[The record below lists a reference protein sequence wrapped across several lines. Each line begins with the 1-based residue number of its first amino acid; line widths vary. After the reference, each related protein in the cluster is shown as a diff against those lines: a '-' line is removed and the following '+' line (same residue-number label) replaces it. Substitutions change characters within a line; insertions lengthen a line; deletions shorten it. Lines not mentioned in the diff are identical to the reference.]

1 MLGSLKAYYRKLR
14 TFKGTIRAL
23 INLRRTPL
31 SLSSAVKAAS
41 SVSNGSGDLRRNS
54 AVLEVPRISAAGAST
69 VQSQVQKLVA
79 EGRVVAEVDRTS
91 GMEVTYRQQGNLD
104 HYTEDNLAKR
114 VSLQQD
120 PHMIALT
127 QRLWNCALR
136 NGDKKLK
143 YGDYETYMLCLH
155 RLILPEFDIA
165 ASKELI
171 ADDWKRDSGEQDYL
185 DYAFFHLSM
194 FELVDLWTDTVDP
207 EDYIS
212 LLYCITHCLTYLLNE
227 HHMLKSLIDVS
238 NVDILKESKGVTLEI
253 IKEDL
258 QRELNGE
265 SFAYFR
271 DQVRL
276 VTEANQ
282 AAEREVTGTSRPRRV
297 SQSQQGN
304 RSRSRD
310 RKRST
315 SRSGEKDNF
324 PGGTTTDLNSQHR
337 RSRSG
342 SSDFGQ
348 DPTKRKF
355 SVQAS
360 ANSLYLTANASGF
373 GSINGGAP
381 PLTTQ
386 TQNYPADAIP
396 VSPRREV
403 ALQRATSPNVFAR
416 GGGVILNIGTMD
428 GMVISMSTADGK
440 SSAAVSTTG
449 NAAFPRRR
457 SRSASNSSQQRR
469 DQAMQTAGKM
479 DITREAGLQVNHIEA
494 TKSVLRTGSQDPNAA
509 GYILLPSAS
518 SGKSREPFTVRAAAV
533 AVAAA
538 SMASAAAPVKP
549 QQALSIQRTQFQVQQ
564 RSLQSN
570 QDGIAASVV
579 GGSTKNIPPNVFIN
593 NSSLTAPLM
602 TIVSSKAPTPREAT
616 SSINKI
622 QLQLQET
629 PDPYAARPQTPHE
642 GLLGASLSSPRAS
655 NAITAQA
662 AGIFLSSQRSINPP
676 SSPRPSLLT
685 TQRPGS
691 ILGSDHQAPKSPR
704 KLQQREESLS
714 LSATSTSLMG
724 LTISGRTAAQ
734 NNSVETPSA
743 LQRSKFE
750 PGLSALLGDT
760 LGSLLIPLGI
770 SDGITT
776 GASPKDD
783 LKALL
788 SPRYI
793 VTNPVASNHPAQ
805 LSSNLKQSSI
815 RPQGS
820 TRGFAKSSPRVRHQ
834 PSGLATGPASSHLQQ
849 QRQQRRPSEL
859 QGLAIAPG
867 KFGFTTVLAYSE
879 IMETEALGLR
889 WWDEELLQTQVS
901 FRTAFFPA
909 LLRSCDPQ
917 SLPSE
922 LSRDELRVVTQF
934 CISPDANQS
943 GQVTREDFRRFLAR
957 FGPLELSLSKLVAC
971 FCANQELVPWFHGD
985 IGRQEAESVLAV
997 RERSDGAF
1005 LVRFSES
1012 HPTKFTLT
1020 YLKVHSAS
1028 SSTPGRR
1035 ELKNCL
1041 VRNLGEPGYALSE
1054 ASSSGR
1060 LKYGVASNF
1069 SAKCNQELAVVRA
1082 VQDHQSD
1089 SYSAFS
1095 TESFGTPEPPPG
1107 SASMLFSRSPP
1118 SQSFLGMPTFPLNA
1132 NSKAETSSNSYASFI
1147 VDSLAPP
1154 TVHSVET
1161 QWQTAPASIV
1171 ADKKPTLGN
1180 WNGGGVVSSPGPF
1193 GSSDYGNFASFAQ
1206 HQPEEEAQPVAAKQ
1220 AGNKNSPVQHHYRS
1234 PEASTSAEYGTF
1246 ANLALTYAHE
1256 SQQLAAQ
1263 GHQTVSLSRSPTS
1276 TARTGFDTSGYGSFA
1291 SVAITKP
1298 TSSTPVDAANSSRHQ
1313 RSNNRGSSADNDYGS
1328 FASITN
1334 ELEDKRPQWEQT
1346 LGPPPP
1352 PMAVKTS
1359 FDPQTTRPSNAI
1371 YENFAS
1377 VSLAGHDARS
1387 QEKEPLH
1394 VLLEKPPARATPS
1407 PNSDVYGSFDAAAA
1421 NPTIKTTPITS
1432 ALDELN
1438 IGMEFYKQKR
1448 LDDALLRFILAQ
1460 ELARSTGDQV
1470 VEARALGNLG
1480 TVYLDKKNPQQA
1492 VRCYQQCLDITRA
1505 IEDTKR
1511 ERTILNNLVLA
1522 LVASEDFERALAC
1535 CQVQLETTTN
1545 AINRRKIISRMSLL
1559 REKMTRQTSR

>member
-185 DYAFFHLSM
+185 DYAVFHLSM

-602 TIVSSKAPTPREAT
+602 TIVSSKAPTP
-616 SSINKI
+616 
-622 QLQLQET
+622 L
-629 PDPYAARPQTPHE
+629 
-642 GLLGASLSSPRAS
+642 
-655 NAITAQA
+655 
-662 AGIFLSSQRSINPP
+662 
-676 SSPRPSLLT
+676 
-685 TQRPGS
+685 
-691 ILGSDHQAPKSPR
+691 
-704 KLQQREESLS
+704 
-714 LSATSTSLMG
+714 
-724 LTISGRTAAQ
+724 
-734 NNSVETPSA
+734 
-743 LQRSKFE
+743 
-750 PGLSALLGDT
+750 
-760 LGSLLIPLGI
+760 
-770 SDGITT
+770 
-776 GASPKDD
+776 
-783 LKALL
+783 
-788 SPRYI
+788 
-793 VTNPVASNHPAQ
+793 
-805 LSSNLKQSSI
+805 
-815 RPQGS
+815 
-820 TRGFAKSSPRVRHQ
+820 
-834 PSGLATGPASSHLQQ
+834 
-849 QRQQRRPSEL
+849 
-859 QGLAIAPG
+859 
-867 KFGFTTVLAYSE
+867 LAYSE

-1054 ASSSGR
+1054 AVRRGASAGGSVRQRTYPSIGAFIQSSSGR

>member
-1 MLGSLKAYYRKLR
+1 
-14 TFKGTIRAL
+14 
-23 INLRRTPL
+23 
-31 SLSSAVKAAS
+31 
-41 SVSNGSGDLRRNS
+41 
-54 AVLEVPRISAAGAST
+54 
-69 VQSQVQKLVA
+69 
-79 EGRVVAEVDRTS
+79 
-91 GMEVTYRQQGNLD
+91 
-104 HYTEDNLAKR
+104 
-114 VSLQQD
+114 
-120 PHMIALT
+120 MIALT

-227 HHMLKSLIDVS
+227 HHMLKSLI
-238 NVDILKESKGVTLEI
+238 
-253 IKEDL
+253 
-258 QRELNGE
+258 
-265 SFAYFR
+265 
-271 DQVRL
+271 
-276 VTEANQ
+276 
-282 AAEREVTGTSRPRRV
+282 
-297 SQSQQGN
+297 
-304 RSRSRD
+304 
-310 RKRST
+310 
-315 SRSGEKDNF
+315 
-324 PGGTTTDLNSQHR
+324 
-337 RSRSG
+337 
-342 SSDFGQ
+342 
-348 DPTKRKF
+348 
-355 SVQAS
+355 
-360 ANSLYLTANASGF
+360 GF

-469 DQAMQTAGKM
+469 DQTMQTAGKM

-494 TKSVLRTGSQDPNAA
+494 TRSALRTGSQDPNAA
-509 GYILLPSAS
+509 GYILLSSAS

-655 NAITAQA
+655 NAITTQA
-662 AGIFLSSQRSINPP
+662 A
-676 SSPRPSLLT
+676 
-685 TQRPGS
+685 
-691 ILGSDHQAPKSPR
+691 
-704 KLQQREESLS
+704 
-714 LSATSTSLMG
+714 
-724 LTISGRTAAQ
+724 
-734 NNSVETPSA
+734 
-743 LQRSKFE
+743 
-750 PGLSALLGDT
+750 
-760 LGSLLIPLGI
+760 
-770 SDGITT
+770 
-776 GASPKDD
+776 
-783 LKALL
+783 
-788 SPRYI
+788 
-793 VTNPVASNHPAQ
+793 
-805 LSSNLKQSSI
+805 
-815 RPQGS
+815 
-820 TRGFAKSSPRVRHQ
+820 
-834 PSGLATGPASSHLQQ
+834 
-849 QRQQRRPSEL
+849 
-859 QGLAIAPG
+859 
-867 KFGFTTVLAYSE
+867 AYSE

-909 LLRSCDPQ
+909 LLRACDPQ

-1054 ASSSGR
+1054 AVRRGASAGGSVRQRTYPSIGAFIQSSSGR

-1082 VQDHQSD
+1082 IQDHQSD

-1095 TESFGTPEPPPG
+1095 TESFGKPEPPPD

-1147 VDSLAPP
+1147 LDSLAPP

-1263 GHQTVSLSRSPTS
+1263 GHQTVSLSRSPMS

-1291 SVAITKP
+1291 RVAITKP

-1313 RSNNRGSSADNDYGS
+1313 RSNNRGPSADNDYGS

-1359 FDPQTTRPSNAI
+1359 FDRQTTHPSNAV
-1371 YENFAS
+1371 YEKFAS

-1394 VLLEKPPARATPS
+1394 VSLEKPPARATPS